1 MSLLSHYIKLFSKL
15 NRATVS
21 GDKAPHKPILL
32 LSIIQLIDNRT
43 VTENK
48 IFITSDLVATFKDLW
63 RLLVKNPMFTDNF
76 SLPFFHLRSEG
87 FWLLHTFSGK
97 ELILSSSHSIR
108 SFAQLKETIAFASF
122 DASLFSLLLDT
133 QDRAVLKQT
142 LLQVYFPATDVS
154 SLHSPPILFNTIKN
168 QILKEDANVYRKEIE
183 EADEEEIFIRS
194 GVFKKV
200 IPAIYDNTC
209 CITKMK
215 VISTYNIQM
224 IDACHIKPF
233 SVSHDDTITN
243 GVSLCPNMHRAF
255 DRGLL
260 SLDDNYRVMVSDS
273 FKETDNVYSLK
284 QYAGMQIHLPN
295 EIHYLPHQENL
306 AWHREHIFK

>member
-1 MSLLSHYIKLFSKL
+1 MSLLSHYIKCFSKL
-15 NRATVS
+15 HRATVS

-32 LSIIQLIDNRT
+32 LSIIQLIENKT
-43 VTENK
+43 IAENK
-48 IFITSDLVATFKDLW
+48 IFITSELVATFKDLW
-63 RLLVKNPMFTDNF
+63 HLLVHNPKFTDNF

-87 FWLLHTFSGK
+87 FWRLHTYSGK

-108 SFAQLKETIAFASF
+108 SFAQLKETIAFACF
-122 DASLFSLLLDT
+122 DAPLFSLLFAT
-133 QDRAVLKQT
+133 EARALLKQT
-142 LLQVYFPATDVS
+142 LLQVYFSAIDLNLLQPSRT
-154 SLHSPPILFNTIKN
+154 LFGTIEN
-168 QILKEDANVYRKEIE
+168 QILKEDSTVYKRQIE
-183 EADEEEIFIRS
+183 EADDEEIFIRS

-209 CITKMK
+209 CVTKMK
-215 VISTYNIQM
+215 VISTFNIQM

-243 GVSLCPNMHRAF
+243 GISLCPNMHRAF

-260 SLDDNYRVMVSDS
+260 SLDDNYRVVVSDS
-273 FKETDNVYSLK
+273 FNETDNAYSLK
-284 QYAGMQIHLPN
+284 QYAGMQIHLPK
-295 EIHYLPHQENL
+295 EIHYLPHIENL